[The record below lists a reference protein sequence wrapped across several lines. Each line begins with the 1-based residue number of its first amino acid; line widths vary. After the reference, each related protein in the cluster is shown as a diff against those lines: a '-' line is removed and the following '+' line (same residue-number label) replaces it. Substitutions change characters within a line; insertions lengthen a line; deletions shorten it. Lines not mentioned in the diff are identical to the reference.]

1 METKEQ
7 SLVKNSVYNVAYK
20 LLNVFFPLISSVY
33 ISHILLAE
41 GVGRVAYAQN
51 IVTYFTTLA
60 ALGLPNYGVREIAKI
75 HLDFLK
81 TQKIFSELFI
91 VNTISTLVCGGLY
104 YLIIFFVPRFN
115 NDLLLYFVVGLPIIF
130 NFINVDWF
138 FQGEEEY
145 GYIAFRSFIIKV
157 VSLIAL
163 FLFVRNK
170 NDVVIYALILSLATC
185 GNYIFNI
192 FRLRKYKIKLQL
204 KNIDIMQHIKPV
216 IIMLGTTLAI
226 ELYTLL
232 DTTMI
237 GIFCSDVYVGYYTN
251 TMKLVKVIITVITAI
266 GSTLLPRLSYY
277 HMIGE
282 NLKCEKIVNYVF
294 AIMLF
299 LFIPCQIG
307 MIICSDAIIPILFG
321 NSFLPAVNTFK
332 IASFLICTLGFS
344 NLFGTQILLTFG
356 EEKKLFVCTILGA
369 ITNIIL
375 NSFLI
380 PMYQQNGAAFA
391 SVISEA
397 VVTITTYI
405 LAKRYI
411 KIRLS
416 RKFVNSIFCSAF
428 IMILVLVGIK
438 SLLRNMICIYMLVS
452 IIIGC
457 IIYFGCNWG
466 LKNEILEDIISF
478 SLNKWRKYQ
487 NRKGVGK

>member
-41 GVGRVAYAQN
+41 GVGRVSYAQN

-60 ALGLPNYGVREIAKI
+60 ALGLPNYGVREIAKV
-75 HLDFLK
+75 HLDFSK

-91 VNTISTLVCGGLY
+91 INAISTLICGGIY
-104 YLIIFFVPRFN
+104 YLLIFFVPRFN
-115 NDLLLYFVVGLPIIF
+115 NDLALYFVMGLPIIF

-145 GYIAFRSFIIKV
+145 GYITFRSFVIKLI
-157 VSLIAL
+157 SLIAL
-163 FLFVRNK
+163 FMFVSDK

-192 FRLRKYKIKLQL
+192 IRLRKYKIKLQI
-204 KNIDIMQHIKPV
+204 KNIDIIQHIKPV
-216 IIMLGTTLAI
+216 IIMLGTILAI

-237 GIFCSDVYVGYYTN
+237 GIFCSDIYVGYYTN

-277 HMIGE
+277 HMIGK
-282 NLKCEKIVNYVF
+282 NLECEKIVNYVF

-307 MIICSDAIIPILFG
+307 LIICSEAIVPILFG
-321 NSFLPAVNTFK
+321 SSFLPAVKTLK

-356 EEKKLFVCTILGA
+356 EEKKLFLCTILGA

-391 SVISEA
+391 SVISEMI
-397 VVTITTYI
+397 VTIATYV

-416 RKFVNSIFCSAF
+416 KKFIYSICCSA
-428 IMILVLVGIK
+428 IVMIFALLAIK
-438 SLLRNMICIYMLVS
+438 FLLQGMMYIYILVS
-452 IIIGC
+452 IILGC
-457 IIYFGCNWG
+457 IIYFGCNCI
-466 LKNEILEDIISF
+466 LKNEILENMIDFCLKKFRSTI
-478 SLNKWRKYQ
+478 KKR
-487 NRKGVGK
+487 